1 MRISDWSSDVCS
13 SDLID
18 RPLPAI
24 AAEIGQQFPALRV
37 GINLLTRTLAEAVT
51 LSRSH
56 GLDATWADDA
66 GIHSD
71 GISAAARDVACQP
84 DGSHQLFAGVAFKHQ
99 RHHPHPPPAAPP
111 ALQPG
116 QPPPTRR

>member
-1 MRISDWSSDVCS
+1 MKVRIWPVIHYLDRASAFENAAIAAAAGASGVMLISMEG
-13 SDLID
+13 ID

-71 GISAAARDVACQP
+71 GISAAARDEIGRASWRERVCQY
-84 DGSHQLFAGVAFKHQ
+84 V
-99 RHHPHPPPAAPP
+99 
-111 ALQPG
+111 
-116 QPPPTRR
+116 